1 MKSPELTEFFSLLG
15 KAKKEKKEEF
25 DNLLKEADINLD
37 VLTSTVVTGIKEAKV
52 KQKKQKKNEEKLIEQ
67 LDSIIDVIENPIIQS
82 IKISGVKN
90 KAIESKLI
98 EVTKKSEKYPF
109 LESNIRKQKNLLL
122 NIIRTSG
129 FYFVEMDTNIID
141 NGDSTID
148 IIYNFNLGNR
158 AKIKKIDG
166 ARTPTT
172 HTISA
177 NDTIEKIAFRYGFS
191 LREIEIANAIYPGSR
206 KLVAGDKEVIPN
218 RFHIVKEGQNLNS
231 IAERYN
237 LSATQLASYNS
248 LDDENIILIGDKL
261 LLPFFIHVTNEN
273 ETIADIGKR
282 YEREISELI
291 EFNAFDKNTVILNE
305 NQLVKIPIYTNE
317 NISYENLDKKSI
329 NDFQIDRKNL
339 AIIEISN
346 SEFMVREGDRI
357 GNRDGVIV
365 SIEKNRMIVL
375 EDNIEYEF
383 LINTP
388 IVGMAIASLPQS
400 NNEDIINDDVNNDDT
415 NIENQTDNND
425 NNNDNEGETVT
436 NVEDLF
442 N

>member
-1 MKSPELTEFFSLLG
+1 MLLRYILTIIIVLFYSNSYSDPFTNEIGIIKEPEVVEIKIEETVESETDLVIEEETVEIELAEEIFNNTEDVTEVVEAEPKETEIVTVLNIDPIVAYSLR
-15 KAKKEKKEEF
+15 
-25 DNLLKEADINLD
+25 DYLLKGVAL
-37 VLTSTVVTGIKEAKV
+37 SKESDHQFQRAKV
-52 KQKKQKKNEEKLIEQ
+52 KK
-67 LDSIIDVIENPIIQS
+67 ID
-82 IKISGVKN
+82 
-90 KAIESKLI
+90 
-98 EVTKKSEKYPF
+98 
-109 LESNIRKQKNLLL
+109 
-122 NIIRTSG
+122 
-129 FYFVEMDTNIID
+129 
-141 NGDSTID
+141 
-148 IIYNFNLGNR
+148 R
-158 AKIKKIDG
+158 AK
-166 ARTPTT
+166 TPTT
-172 HTISA
+172 HTISE

-206 KLVAGDKEVIPN
+206 KLVTGDKVVIPN

-237 LSATQLASYNS
+237 LSSTQLASYND
-248 LDDENIILIGDKL
+248 LEDENIILIGDKL

-273 ETIADIGKR
+273 ETIADIAGR

-291 EFNAFDKNTVILNE
+291 EFNAFEKNTVILNE

-400 NNEDIINDDVNNDDT
+400 NTNELINDDINNDDT

-425 NNNDNEGETVT
+425 NNNDNESETVT

>member
-1 MKSPELTEFFSLLG
+1 MLLRYILTIIIAVLHGNSYSDPFTNEIGIIKEPEVVEIKIEETVESESDLPIEQETNEIELTEEIFNNTEDDTEVVEAETQETEIVTVLNIDPIVAYSLR
-15 KAKKEKKEEF
+15 
-25 DNLLKEADINLD
+25 DYLLKGVAL
-37 VLTSTVVTGIKEAKV
+37 SKESDHQFQRAKV
-52 KQKKQKKNEEKLIEQ
+52 KK
-67 LDSIIDVIENPIIQS
+67 ID
-82 IKISGVKN
+82 
-90 KAIESKLI
+90 
-98 EVTKKSEKYPF
+98 
-109 LESNIRKQKNLLL
+109 
-122 NIIRTSG
+122 
-129 FYFVEMDTNIID
+129 
-141 NGDSTID
+141 
-148 IIYNFNLGNR
+148 R
-158 AKIKKIDG
+158 AK
-166 ARTPTT
+166 TPTT
-172 HTISA
+172 HTISE

-206 KLVAGDKEVIPN
+206 KLVTGDKVVIPN
-218 RFHIVKEGQNLNS
+218 RFHIVKEGQNLNT

-237 LSATQLASYNS
+237 LSAIQLASYND
-248 LDDENIILIGDKL
+248 LEDENIILIGDKL

-273 ETIADIGKR
+273 ETIAEIAGK

-291 EFNAFDKNTVILNE
+291 EFNAFEKNTVILNE
-305 NQLVKIPIYTNE
+305 NQLVKIPIYANE

-329 NDFQIDRKNL
+329 NDFEIDRNNL

-400 NNEDIINDDVNNDDT
+400 NTNELINDDVNNDDI

-425 NNNDNEGETVT
+425 NNNDNESETVT

>member
-1 MKSPELTEFFSLLG
+1 MLFRYILTIIIVLFHSNSHSDPFTNEIGIIREPEVVEIKIEETVESETDLVIEEETVEIELAEEIFNNTEDVTEVVEAEPKETEIVTVLNIDPIVAYSLR
-15 KAKKEKKEEF
+15 
-25 DNLLKEADINLD
+25 DYLLKGVAL
-37 VLTSTVVTGIKEAKV
+37 SKESDH
-52 KQKKQKKNEEKLIEQ
+52 QFQ
-67 LDSIIDVIENPIIQS
+67 
-82 IKISGVKN
+82 
-90 KAIESKLI
+90 
-98 EVTKKSEKYPF
+98 
-109 LESNIRKQKNLLL
+109 
-122 NIIRTSG
+122 
-129 FYFVEMDTNIID
+129 
-141 NGDSTID
+141 
-148 IIYNFNLGNR
+148 R
-158 AKIKKIDG
+158 AKIKKIDR
-166 ARTPTT
+166 AKTPTT
-172 HTISA
+172 HTISE

-206 KLVAGDKEVIPN
+206 KLVTGDKVVIPN

-237 LSATQLASYNS
+237 LSSTQLASYNN

-273 ETIADIGKR
+273 ETIADIAGR

-291 EFNAFDKNTVILNE
+291 EFNAFEKNTVILNE

-400 NNEDIINDDVNNDDT
+400 NTDDLINDDVNNNDDT
-415 NIENQTDNND
+415 NLENQTENND
-425 NNNDNEGETVT
+425 NNNDNESETVT

>member
-1 MKSPELTEFFSLLG
+1 MVLRYILTIIIVLFHGNSHSDPFTNEIGIIKEPEVVEIKIEETVEPETDLLIEEDTNEIELTE
-15 KAKKEKKEEF
+15 EIF
-25 DNLLKEADINLD
+25 DNTE
-37 VLTSTVVTGIKEAKV
+37 
-52 KQKKQKKNEEKLIEQ
+52 
-67 LDSIIDVIENPIIQS
+67 DVIEVVEAEPKETEI
-82 IKISGVKN
+82 
-90 KAIESKLI
+90 
-98 EVTKKSEKYPF
+98 VTV
-109 LESNIRKQKNLLL
+109 L
-122 NIIRTSG
+122 NIDPIVAYSLRDYLLKGVALSKESDHQ
-129 FYFVEMDTNIID
+129 FQ
-141 NGDSTID
+141 
-148 IIYNFNLGNR
+148 R
-158 AKIKKIDG
+158 AKIKKIDR
-166 ARTPTT
+166 AKTPTT
-172 HTISA
+172 HTISE

-206 KLVAGDKEVIPN
+206 KLVTGDKVVIPN

-237 LSATQLASYNS
+237 LSSTQLASYND
-248 LDDENIILIGDKL
+248 LEDENIILIGDKL
-261 LLPFFIHVTNEN
+261 LLPFFVHVTNEN
-273 ETIADIGKR
+273 ETIADIAGR

-291 EFNAFDKNTVILNE
+291 EFNAFEKNTVILNE

-388 IVGMAIASLPQS
+388 IVGLAIASLPQTATEELV
-400 NNEDIINDDVNNDDT
+400 NTDINDEEVDSGIETVDNENND
-415 NIENQTDNND
+415 
-425 NNNDNEGETVT
+425 EGTETVT

>member
-1 MKSPELTEFFSLLG
+1 M
-15 KAKKEKKEEF
+15 
-25 DNLLKEADINLD
+25 
-37 VLTSTVVTGIKEAKV
+37 
-52 KQKKQKKNEEKLIEQ
+52 
-67 LDSIIDVIENPIIQS
+67 
-82 IKISGVKN
+82 
-90 KAIESKLI
+90 
-98 EVTKKSEKYPF
+98 
-109 LESNIRKQKNLLL
+109 
-122 NIIRTSG
+122 
-129 FYFVEMDTNIID
+129 
-141 NGDSTID
+141 
-148 IIYNFNLGNR
+148 
-158 AKIKKIDG
+158 
-166 ARTPTT
+166 
-172 HTISA
+172 
-177 NDTIEKIAFRYGFS
+177 
-191 LREIEIANAIYPGSR
+191 
-206 KLVAGDKEVIPN
+206 
-218 RFHIVKEGQNLNS
+218 
-231 IAERYN
+231 
-237 LSATQLASYNS
+237 
-248 LDDENIILIGDKL
+248 IGDKL

-273 ETIADIGKR
+273 ETIADIAGR

-291 EFNAFDKNTVILNE
+291 EFNAFEKNTVILNE

-400 NNEDIINDDVNNDDT
+400 NNEDLINDDVNNDDT
-415 NIENQTDNND
+415 NIENQTENNEN
-425 NNNDNEGETVT
+425 NNNDNESETVT

>member
-1 MKSPELTEFFSLLG
+1 MLFRYILTIIIVLFHSNSHSDPFTNEIGITREPEVVEIKIEETVEPETDLVIEEETVEIELAEEIFNNTEDVTEVVEAEPKETEIVTVLNIDPIVAYSLR
-15 KAKKEKKEEF
+15 
-25 DNLLKEADINLD
+25 DYLLKGVAL
-37 VLTSTVVTGIKEAKV
+37 SKESDH
-52 KQKKQKKNEEKLIEQ
+52 QFQ
-67 LDSIIDVIENPIIQS
+67 
-82 IKISGVKN
+82 
-90 KAIESKLI
+90 
-98 EVTKKSEKYPF
+98 
-109 LESNIRKQKNLLL
+109 
-122 NIIRTSG
+122 
-129 FYFVEMDTNIID
+129 
-141 NGDSTID
+141 
-148 IIYNFNLGNR
+148 R
-158 AKIKKIDG
+158 AKIKKIDR
-166 ARTPTT
+166 AKTPTT
-172 HTISA
+172 HTISE

-206 KLVAGDKEVIPN
+206 KLVTGDKVVIPN

-237 LSATQLASYNS
+237 LSSTQLASYNN

-273 ETIADIGKR
+273 ETIADIAGR

-291 EFNAFDKNTVILNE
+291 EFNAFEKNTVILNE

-400 NNEDIINDDVNNDDT
+400 NTDELINDEVNNDDI
-415 NIENQTDNND
+415 NNENQTDNNE
-425 NNNDNEGETVT
+425 NNNESETVT

>member
-1 MKSPELTEFFSLLG
+1 MLLRYILTIIIVLFHGNSYSDPFTNEIGIIKDPEVVEIKIEETVEPETELAIEEETVEIELTEEIFNNTEDVTEVVEAEPKETEIVTVLNIDPIVAYSLR
-15 KAKKEKKEEF
+15 
-25 DNLLKEADINLD
+25 DYLLKGVAL
-37 VLTSTVVTGIKEAKV
+37 SKESDHQFQRAKV
-52 KQKKQKKNEEKLIEQ
+52 KK
-67 LDSIIDVIENPIIQS
+67 ID
-82 IKISGVKN
+82 
-90 KAIESKLI
+90 
-98 EVTKKSEKYPF
+98 
-109 LESNIRKQKNLLL
+109 
-122 NIIRTSG
+122 
-129 FYFVEMDTNIID
+129 
-141 NGDSTID
+141 
-148 IIYNFNLGNR
+148 R
-158 AKIKKIDG
+158 AK
-166 ARTPTT
+166 TPTT
-172 HTISA
+172 HTISE

-206 KLVAGDKEVIPN
+206 KLVVGDKIVIPN
-218 RFHIVKEGQNLNS
+218 RFHIVKEGQNLNT

-237 LSATQLASYNS
+237 LNATQLASYND

-273 ETIADIGKR
+273 ETIADIAGR

-291 EFNAFDKNTVILNE
+291 EFNAFEKNTVILNE

-329 NDFQIDRKNL
+329 NDFKINRKNL

-346 SEFMVREGDRI
+346 SQFMVREGDRI

-365 SIEKNRMIVL
+365 SIEKNKMIVL

-400 NNEDIINDDVNNDDT
+400 NNEDLINDDVNNDDT
-415 NIENQTDNND
+415 NIENQTENNEN
-425 NNNDNEGETVT
+425 NNNDNESETVT

>member
-1 MKSPELTEFFSLLG
+1 MKGVALS
-15 KAKKEKKEEF
+15 KESDHQF
-25 DNLLKEADINLD
+25 
-37 VLTSTVVTGIKEAKV
+37 
-52 KQKKQKKNEEKLIEQ
+52 Q
-67 LDSIIDVIENPIIQS
+67 
-82 IKISGVKN
+82 
-90 KAIESKLI
+90 
-98 EVTKKSEKYPF
+98 
-109 LESNIRKQKNLLL
+109 
-122 NIIRTSG
+122 
-129 FYFVEMDTNIID
+129 
-141 NGDSTID
+141 
-148 IIYNFNLGNR
+148 R
-158 AKIKKIDG
+158 AKIKKIDR
-166 ARTPTT
+166 AKTPTT
-172 HTISA
+172 HTISE

-206 KLVAGDKEVIPN
+206 KLVTGDKVVIPN

-237 LSATQLASYNS
+237 LSSTQLASYNN

-273 ETIADIGKR
+273 ETIADIAGR

-291 EFNAFDKNTVILNE
+291 EFNAFEKNTVILNE

-388 IVGMAIASLPQS
+388 IVGLAIASLPQTATEELV
-400 NNEDIINDDVNNDDT
+400 NTDINSEEVDSGTESVDEENND
-415 NIENQTDNND
+415 
-425 NNNDNEGETVT
+425 EGTETVT

>member
-1 MKSPELTEFFSLLG
+1 MLLRYILTIIIVLFHGNSHSDPFTNEIGIIKEPEVVEIKIEETVESETDLLIEEDTNEIELTE
-15 KAKKEKKEEF
+15 EIF
-25 DNLLKEADINLD
+25 DNTE
-37 VLTSTVVTGIKEAKV
+37 
-52 KQKKQKKNEEKLIEQ
+52 
-67 LDSIIDVIENPIIQS
+67 DVIEVVEAEPKETEI
-82 IKISGVKN
+82 
-90 KAIESKLI
+90 
-98 EVTKKSEKYPF
+98 VTV
-109 LESNIRKQKNLLL
+109 L
-122 NIIRTSG
+122 NIDPIVAYSLRDYLLKGVALSKESDHQ
-129 FYFVEMDTNIID
+129 FQ
-141 NGDSTID
+141 
-148 IIYNFNLGNR
+148 R
-158 AKIKKIDG
+158 AKIKKIDR
-166 ARTPTT
+166 AKTPTT
-172 HTISA
+172 HTISE

-206 KLVAGDKEVIPN
+206 KLVTGDKVVIPN

-237 LSATQLASYNS
+237 LSSTQLASYNN

-273 ETIADIGKR
+273 ETIADIAGR

-291 EFNAFDKNTVILNE
+291 EFNAFEKNTVILNE

-400 NNEDIINDDVNNDDT
+400 NTDELINDEVNNDDI
-415 NIENQTDNND
+415 NNENQTDNNE
-425 NNNDNEGETVT
+425 NNNESETVT

>member
-1 MKSPELTEFFSLLG
+1 MLLRYILTIIIAFLHGNSYSDPFTNEIGIIKEPEVVEIKIEETVESETDLLIEEDTNEIELTE
-15 KAKKEKKEEF
+15 EIF
-25 DNLLKEADINLD
+25 DNTE
-37 VLTSTVVTGIKEAKV
+37 
-52 KQKKQKKNEEKLIEQ
+52 
-67 LDSIIDVIENPIIQS
+67 DVIEVVEAEPKETEI
-82 IKISGVKN
+82 
-90 KAIESKLI
+90 
-98 EVTKKSEKYPF
+98 VTV
-109 LESNIRKQKNLLL
+109 L
-122 NIIRTSG
+122 NIDPIVAYSLRDYLLKGVALSKESDHQ
-129 FYFVEMDTNIID
+129 FQ
-141 NGDSTID
+141 
-148 IIYNFNLGNR
+148 R
-158 AKIKKIDG
+158 AKIKKIDR
-166 ARTPTT
+166 AKTPTT
-172 HTISA
+172 HTISE

-206 KLVAGDKEVIPN
+206 KLVTGDKVVIPN

-237 LSATQLASYNS
+237 LSSTQLASYND

-273 ETIADIGKR
+273 ETIADIAGR

-291 EFNAFDKNTVILNE
+291 EFNAFEKNTVILNE
-305 NQLVKIPIYTNE
+305 NQLVKIPIYANE

-388 IVGMAIASLPQS
+388 IVGLAIASLPQTATEELV
-400 NNEDIINDDVNNDDT
+400 NTDINDEEVDSGIETVDNENND
-415 NIENQTDNND
+415 
-425 NNNDNEGETVT
+425 EGTETVT

>member
-1 MKSPELTEFFSLLG
+1 MLLRYILITIFILYHSNSYSDPFTNEIGIVREPEVVEIKIEETVETETVTEEETIEVELAEEILEDTDEAIEVIEKEPEDTEIVTVLNIDPIVAYSLR
-15 KAKKEKKEEF
+15 
-25 DNLLKEADINLD
+25 DYLLKGVAL
-37 VLTSTVVTGIKEAKV
+37 SKESDHQFQRAKV
-52 KQKKQKKNEEKLIEQ
+52 KK
-67 LDSIIDVIENPIIQS
+67 ID
-82 IKISGVKN
+82 
-90 KAIESKLI
+90 
-98 EVTKKSEKYPF
+98 
-109 LESNIRKQKNLLL
+109 
-122 NIIRTSG
+122 
-129 FYFVEMDTNIID
+129 
-141 NGDSTID
+141 
-148 IIYNFNLGNR
+148 R
-158 AKIKKIDG
+158 AK
-166 ARTPTT
+166 TPTT
-172 HTISA
+172 HTVSKE
-177 NDTIEKIAFRYGFS
+177 DTIEKIAFRYGFS

-206 KLVAGDKEVIPN
+206 KLVAGDKVVIPN
-218 RFHIVKEGQNLNS
+218 RFHIVKEGQNLNT

-237 LSATQLASYNS
+237 LSATQLASYND

-273 ETIADIGKR
+273 ETIADIAGR

-291 EFNAFDKNTVILNE
+291 EFNAFEKNTVILNE

-329 NDFQIDRKNL
+329 NDFKINRKNL
-339 AIIEISN
+339 AIVEISN
-346 SEFMVREGDRI
+346 SQFMVREGDRI

-400 NNEDIINDDVNNDDT
+400 NTDELINDEVNNDDI
-415 NIENQTDNND
+415 NNENQTDNNE
-425 NNNDNEGETVT
+425 NNNESETVT

>member
-1 MKSPELTEFFSLLG
+1 MLLRYILTIIIVLFHGNSYSDPFTNEIGIIKEPEVVEIKIEETVEPETELVIEEETVEIELTE
-15 KAKKEKKEEF
+15 EIF
-25 DNLLKEADINLD
+25 DNTE
-37 VLTSTVVTGIKEAKV
+37 
-52 KQKKQKKNEEKLIEQ
+52 
-67 LDSIIDVIENPIIQS
+67 DVIEVVEAEPKETEI
-82 IKISGVKN
+82 
-90 KAIESKLI
+90 
-98 EVTKKSEKYPF
+98 VTV
-109 LESNIRKQKNLLL
+109 L
-122 NIIRTSG
+122 NIDPIVAYSLRDYLLKGVALSKESDHQ
-129 FYFVEMDTNIID
+129 FQ
-141 NGDSTID
+141 
-148 IIYNFNLGNR
+148 R
-158 AKIKKIDG
+158 AKIKKIDR
-166 ARTPTT
+166 AKTPTT
-172 HTISA
+172 HTISQ

-206 KLVAGDKEVIPN
+206 KLVTGDKVVIPN

-237 LSATQLASYNS
+237 LSSTQLASYNN

-273 ETIADIGKR
+273 ETIAEISER
-282 YEREISELI
+282 YEREISEII
-291 EFNAFDKNTVILNE
+291 EFNAFEKNTVILNE
-305 NQLVKIPIYTNE
+305 NQLVKIPIYANE

-339 AIIEISN
+339 AIIEIS
-346 SEFMVREGDRI
+346 SGQFMVREGDRI

-400 NNEDIINDDVNNDDT
+400 NNEDLINDDVSNDDT
-415 NIENQTDNND
+415 NLENQTENNEN
-425 NNNDNEGETVT
+425 NNNDNESETVT

>member
-1 MKSPELTEFFSLLG
+1 MLLKYILTIIIVLFYTNSYSDPFTNEIGIIKEPEVVEIKIEETIETETDLVI
-15 KAKKEKKEEF
+15 EEETNEIELAEEIF
-25 DNLLKEADINLD
+25 DNTEEANEVVEAEPKETEIVTVLNIDPIVAYSLRDYLLKGVAL
-37 VLTSTVVTGIKEAKV
+37 SKE
-52 KQKKQKKNEEKLIEQ
+52 
-67 LDSIIDVIENPIIQS
+67 S
-82 IKISGVKN
+82 
-90 KAIESKLI
+90 
-98 EVTKKSEKYPF
+98 
-109 LESNIRKQKNLLL
+109 
-122 NIIRTSG
+122 
-129 FYFVEMDTNIID
+129 D
-141 NGDSTID
+141 NQ
-148 IIYNFNLGNR
+148 FQR
-158 AKIKKIDG
+158 AKIKKIDR
-166 ARTPTT
+166 AKTPTT
-172 HTISA
+172 HTISE

-206 KLVAGDKEVIPN
+206 KLVAGDKVVIPN
-218 RFHIVKEGQNLNS
+218 RFHIVKEGQNLNT

-237 LSATQLASYNS
+237 LSATQLASYND
-248 LDDENIILIGDKL
+248 LEDENIILIGDKL

-273 ETIADIGKR
+273 ETIADIAGR

-291 EFNAFDKNTVILNE
+291 EFNAFEKNTVILNE
-305 NQLVKIPIYTNE
+305 NQLVKIPIYANE

-400 NNEDIINDDVNNDDT
+400 NTDDLINDDVNNDDT

-425 NNNDNEGETVT
+425 NNNDNESETVT

>member
-1 MKSPELTEFFSLLG
+1 MLLRFIFTIIFLFYFGNSFSSDPFTNEIGIVREPEVVEIKIEDTVESETDLLIQEEANEEELAEELSNNTEEVIEVVEAEPESTEIVTVLNIDPIIAYSLR
-15 KAKKEKKEEF
+15 
-25 DNLLKEADINLD
+25 DYLLKGVAL
-37 VLTSTVVTGIKEAKV
+37 SKESDH
-52 KQKKQKKNEEKLIEQ
+52 QFQ
-67 LDSIIDVIENPIIQS
+67 
-82 IKISGVKN
+82 
-90 KAIESKLI
+90 
-98 EVTKKSEKYPF
+98 
-109 LESNIRKQKNLLL
+109 
-122 NIIRTSG
+122 
-129 FYFVEMDTNIID
+129 
-141 NGDSTID
+141 
-148 IIYNFNLGNR
+148 R
-158 AKIKKIDG
+158 AKIKKIDR
-166 ARTPTT
+166 AKTPTT
-172 HTISA
+172 HTISKD
-177 NDTIEKIAFRYGFS
+177 DTIEKIAFRYGFS
-191 LREIEIANAIYPGSR
+191 LREIEVANAIYPGSR
-206 KLVAGDKEVIPN
+206 KLVIGDKIVIPN
-218 RFHIVKEGQNLNS
+218 RFHIVKEGQNLNT

-237 LSATQLASYNS
+237 LNATQLASYND

-273 ETIADIGKR
+273 ETIADIAGR

-291 EFNAFDKNTVILNE
+291 EFNAFEKNTVILNE

-329 NDFQIDRKNL
+329 NDFKINRKNL

-346 SEFMVREGDRI
+346 SQFMVREGDRI

-365 SIEKNRMIVL
+365 SIEKNKMIVL

-400 NNEDIINDDVNNDDT
+400 NNEDLINDDVNNDDI
-415 NIENQTDNND
+415 NIENQTENNEN
-425 NNNDNEGETVT
+425 NNNDNESETVT

>member
-1 MKSPELTEFFSLLG
+1 MLLRYILITIFILYHSNSYSDPFTNEIGIVREPEVVEIKIEETVETETVTEEETIEVELAEEILEDTDEAIEVIEKEPEDTEIVTVLNIDPIVAYSLR
-15 KAKKEKKEEF
+15 
-25 DNLLKEADINLD
+25 DYLLKGVAL
-37 VLTSTVVTGIKEAKV
+37 SKESDHQFQRAKV
-52 KQKKQKKNEEKLIEQ
+52 KK
-67 LDSIIDVIENPIIQS
+67 ID
-82 IKISGVKN
+82 
-90 KAIESKLI
+90 
-98 EVTKKSEKYPF
+98 
-109 LESNIRKQKNLLL
+109 
-122 NIIRTSG
+122 
-129 FYFVEMDTNIID
+129 
-141 NGDSTID
+141 
-148 IIYNFNLGNR
+148 R
-158 AKIKKIDG
+158 AK
-166 ARTPTT
+166 TPTT
-172 HTISA
+172 HTVSKE
-177 NDTIEKIAFRYGFS
+177 DTIEKIAFRYGFS

-206 KLVAGDKEVIPN
+206 KLVAGDKVVIPN
-218 RFHIVKEGQNLNS
+218 RFHIVKEGQNLNT

-237 LSATQLASYNS
+237 LSATQLASYND

-273 ETIADIGKR
+273 ETIADIAGR

-291 EFNAFDKNTVILNE
+291 EFNAFEKNTVILNE
-305 NQLVKIPIYTNE
+305 NQLVKIPIYTNK

-329 NDFQIDRKNL
+329 SDFKIDRKNL
-339 AIIEISN
+339 AIIEINS

-400 NNEDIINDDVNNDDT
+400 NTDELINDEVNNDDI
-415 NIENQTDNND
+415 NNENQTDNNE
-425 NNNDNEGETVT
+425 NDNESETVT

>member
-1 MKSPELTEFFSLLG
+1 MLLRYILTLALILFHSNSYSDPFTNEIGIIKEPEVVEIKIEETTEPETDLIV
-15 KAKKEKKEEF
+15 EEDVATELEVTEELF
-25 DNLLKEADINLD
+25 DNTEEVIEVVEAEPESTELLTVLNIDPIVAYSLRDYLLKGVAL
-37 VLTSTVVTGIKEAKV
+37 SKESDY
-52 KQKKQKKNEEKLIEQ
+52 QFQ
-67 LDSIIDVIENPIIQS
+67 
-82 IKISGVKN
+82 
-90 KAIESKLI
+90 
-98 EVTKKSEKYPF
+98 
-109 LESNIRKQKNLLL
+109 
-122 NIIRTSG
+122 
-129 FYFVEMDTNIID
+129 
-141 NGDSTID
+141 
-148 IIYNFNLGNR
+148 R

-191 LREIEIANAIYPGSR
+191 LREIEVANAIYPGSR
-206 KLVAGDKEVIPN
+206 KLVIGDKLVIPS
-218 RFHIVKEGQNLNS
+218 RFHIVKEGQNLNT

-237 LSATQLASYNS
+237 LNPTQLASFND
-248 LDDENIILIGDKL
+248 LEDENIILIGDKL

-273 ETIADIGKR
+273 ETIADIAGR
-282 YEREISELI
+282 YEREITELI
-291 EFNAFDKNTVILNE
+291 EFNAFEKNTVILNE
-305 NQLVKIPIYTNE
+305 NQLVKIPIYNNE

-329 NDFQIDRKNL
+329 NDFKIDRNNL
-339 AIIEISN
+339 AIIEISG

-357 GNRDGVIV
+357 GNRDGIIV

-388 IVGMAIASLPQS
+388 IVGLAIASLPQTAT
-400 NNEDIINDDVNNDDT
+400 EELVNNDINDEEVDSG
-415 NIENQTDNND
+415 IETDDNE
-425 NNNDNEGETVT
+425 NNNDDGTETVT